1 MDKKNK
7 GEICPTCG
15 QIMKHMKSHIHSSK
29 ISETDDNEE
38 ISKPKFK
45 TSEIWHCLNCSEE
58 WQIDIM
64 DNIWRKKDIKD

>member
-1 MDKKNK
+1 MNKQKNE
-7 GEICPTCG
+7 EICPTCG
-15 QIMKHMKSHIHSSK
+15 KLMKHVKSHKHIADSK
-29 ISETDDNEE
+29 ENDNSDE